1 MPVHCARILH
11 GNATFLWHACVQDL
25 IRSVERQDRQ
35 EKLEDVTAQLTLLS
49 ALRKVEAAD
58 RLGINLCG
66 PNAMQHDK
74 EEAGEHGGNSTKGD
88 TASVFSLI
96 DDLISWVERPH
107 AGLMPREQHLGASRQ
122 VTRGSNS
129 KAQAL

>member
-1 MPVHCARILH
+1 
-11 GNATFLWHACVQDL
+11 VQDL

-58 RLGINLCG
+58 RMGINLCG
-66 PNAMQHDK
+66 QHAVHRDM
-74 EEAGEHGGNSTKGD
+74 EEAGKHGGNSTEGD
-88 TASVFSLI
+88 AASVFSLI

-107 AGLMPREQHLGASRQ
+107 AGLMLREEHLGASRQ
-122 VTRGSNS
+122 VARGSNS
-129 KAQAL
+129 TPL